1 MTVAGTLAVTAIGL
15 ALLLWVVNLIRYD
28 RLYVGYGVIFVF
40 GTIVAMTIVAVPP
53 LLRVATGISVVLLPD
68 PSLAALA
75 IVILTFLMVYV
86 FIQISVLANRVI
98 KLTQELA
105 IRDAQRRGGES
116 ETQRPL

>member
-1 MTVAGTLAVTAIGL
+1 MTVAGTVAVTAIGL
-15 ALLLWVVNLIRYD
+15 ALLLWVVNLIRDD

-40 GTIVAMTIVAVPP
+40 GTIAAMAIVTVPP
-53 LLRVATGISVVLLPD
+53 LLRVATGISIVLLPE
-68 PSLAALA
+68 PSLSALA

-105 IRDAQRRGGES
+105 IRDAQQRGVES
-116 ETQRPL
+116 ETLRPH